1 MAVFKVILF
10 GSSPNL
16 VVRASASVL
25 IGAECG
31 LYTGSQQNLK
41 IVIWHRSLFAWRT
54 VKRTLRIM
62 SLRSVRTWEVP
73 TLR

>member
-16 VVRASASVL
+16 VASVL

-41 IVIWHRSLFAWRT
+41 IVNWHRSLFAWRT